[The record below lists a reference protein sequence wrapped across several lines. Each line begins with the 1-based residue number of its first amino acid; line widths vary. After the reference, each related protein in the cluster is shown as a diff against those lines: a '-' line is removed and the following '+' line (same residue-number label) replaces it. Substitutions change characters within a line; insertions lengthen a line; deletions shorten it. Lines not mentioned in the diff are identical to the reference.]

1 METASLF
8 IQRVGVVLSGTA
20 SHVTVSD
27 AEKLHVLRVGAR
39 ILIKG
44 KIYKSSRD
52 VASLIKNWNDIMYSV
67 FL

>member
-8 IQRVGVVLSGTA
+8 IQKVGVLLSGTA

-27 AEKLHVLRVGAR
+27 EEKLHVLRVGAR

-44 KIYKSSRD
+44 KIY
-52 VASLIKNWNDIMYSV
+52 
-67 FL
+67 